1 MIVVAHCKS
10 PASLHDRFESIP
22 PGDDAGAL
30 GQTDG
35 DGLGGERMKKLL
47 VALALAGVCLPSL
60 SQAQV
65 KIDMSK
71 VTCGEVMAMPS
82 EDQTDFGAF
91 LSGWFA
97 QKAGRTF
104 IDLGL
109 FRKNTA
115 SVMSW
120 CKFNPSDSV
129 MAAIERA
136 VGQK

>member
-1 MIVVAHCKS
+1 
-10 PASLHDRFESIP
+10 
-22 PGDDAGAL
+22 
-30 GQTDG
+30 
-35 DGLGGERMKKLL
+35 MKKVL
-47 VALALAGVCLPSL
+47 VALALASVCVPAV

-65 KIDMSK
+65 QIDMSK
-71 VTCGEVMAMPS
+71 VTCGEVLAMPA
-82 EDQTDFGAF
+82 EDQSDFGAF

-109 FRKNTA
+109 FRKNSA

-120 CKFNPSDSV
+120 CKFNPSASV
-129 MAAIERA
+129 MAAVERA

>member
-1 MIVVAHCKS
+1 
-10 PASLHDRFESIP
+10 
-22 PGDDAGAL
+22 
-30 GQTDG
+30 
-35 DGLGGERMKKLL
+35 MKKVF
-47 VALALAGVCLPSL
+47 VALALASVCIPAV

-65 KIDMSK
+65 QIDMSK
-71 VTCGEVMAMPS
+71 VTCGEVLAMPA
-82 EDQTDFGAF
+82 EDQSDFGAF

-97 QKAGRTF
+97 QRAGRTF

-120 CKFNPSDSV
+120 CKFNPSASV
-129 MAAIERA
+129 MAAVERA

>member
-1 MIVVAHCKS
+1 
-10 PASLHDRFESIP
+10 
-22 PGDDAGAL
+22 
-30 GQTDG
+30 
-35 DGLGGERMKKLL
+35 MKKLL
-47 VALALAGVCLPSL
+47 VALALASVCLPSL

-71 VTCGEVMAMPS
+71 VTCGEVMAMPP
-82 EDQTDFGAF
+82 EDQSDFGAF

-120 CKFNPSDSV
+120 CKFNSSASI
-129 MAAIERA
+129 MAAVDRA